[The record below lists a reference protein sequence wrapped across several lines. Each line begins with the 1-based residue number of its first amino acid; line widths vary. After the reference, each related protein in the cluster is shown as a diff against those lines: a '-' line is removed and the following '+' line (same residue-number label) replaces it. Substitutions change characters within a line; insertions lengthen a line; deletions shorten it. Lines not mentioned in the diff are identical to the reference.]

1 MPPCSQ
7 PLTFLARSI
16 NRILEVEQKQSERW
30 WGISTKSQRYS
41 IASGVAR
48 AFGHPG
54 TENLRHVGSRCD
66 RVRVASA
73 DAREL
78 PMTLRAVVSQFEI
91 GPFDGGIS

>member
-41 IASGVAR
+41 IASGSR
-48 AFGHPG
+48 PCFRPP
-54 TENLRHVGSRCD
+54 RH
-66 RVRVASA
+66 
-73 DAREL
+73 
-78 PMTLRAVVSQFEI
+78 
-91 GPFDGGIS
+91 